1 MFSNVFLLFF
11 LLAVQCGLTQ
21 IVQTKPSDTTTN
33 STCLTVGFL
42 VHRNKK
48 FHVLQLFQLVSWT
61 YFFSAWKTKNE
72 VVGMK

>member
-33 STCLTVGFL
+33 RTCLTVGFL

-61 YFFSAWKTKNE
+61 YFVSAWKTKNE